1 MQKLKKSTFIFSI
14 PALLLMFLLQ
24 ACGDG
29 STGYYQREFTP
40 PEPYDLS
47 EAVWD
52 TTTADGL
59 AIYVVE
65 EGYGQVEVIH
75 RDQVQVKYTGRILNE
90 DGSLGEVFDS
100 SFINNQTETT
110 TFNNL
115 TPNPIPSANGG
126 QISPLVDGFRRGI
139 IKEVTEE
146 NTDSTSLLSGMVEG
160 EKRVL
165 IIPPA
170 LGYGESSE
178 NNSSSLAG
186 KTLRFDVEL
195 VQIAE

>member
-1 MQKLKKSTFIFSI
+1 MYKLKKSTFVFSI
-14 PALLLMFLLQ
+14 PALLLMFFLQ

-40 PEPYDLS
+40 PEPYDVS
-47 EAVWD
+47 QSVSD

-59 AIYVVE
+59 EIHVIE
-65 EGYGQVEVIH
+65 EGYGRIEVIH
-75 RDQVQVKYTGRILNE
+75 RDRVQVKYTGRIVEE
-90 DGSLGEVFDS
+90 DGSLGDVFDS
-100 SFINNQTETT
+100 SYINNQTETT

-115 TPNPIPSANGG
+115 TPNPIPSGNGG

-139 IKEVTEE
+139 IKEVSEDTT
-146 NTDSTSLLSGMVEG
+146 NILSGMKEG

-170 LGYGESSE
+170 LAYGEADE
-178 NNSSSLAG
+178 NSSSSLAG
-186 KTLRFDVEL
+186 RTLRFDVEL